1 MKYIIILGDGM
12 AGEPLECIGGKTT
25 LEQALTPEMDRLAK
39 MSEIGLVSM
48 VPEGMAP
55 GSDTANLSVLGY
67 NPEVYYT
74 GRSPL
79 EALSIGVGMEEDD
92 VSFRCNLVTLT
103 EDASLPYED
112 QRIVDHSSDEIN
124 TRDAGV
130 LLEVLKEEVLK
141 PGFEL
146 YRGTSYRHLL
156 LWKNG
161 HEMELTPPHDI
172 LTNQIREYLPGDPM
186 LLAMMKESYRVLKEH
201 PVNLKRKAQGLRPAN
216 SAWFW
221 GAGKR
226 PKLPD
231 FQEKTGKRGVMI
243 SAVDLLKGIAAGSG
257 MKIVH
262 VEGTDGGL
270 HTNYEG
276 KAQAA
281 VRALLDE
288 GYDFAY
294 IHVEAPDEMGHQG
307 SVEKK
312 VRAIEFLDQR
322 LIRIVREAMDASGEP
337 YRLLIL
343 PDHPTPIAAR
353 THTADPV
360 PYLLYDRKRP
370 ENGAESYCERT
381 AVQSGRWEKN
391 GYHLIE
397 HLFEY

>member
-112 QRIVDHSSDEIN
+112 QRIVDHSSEEIN

-262 VEGTDGGL
+262 VEGADGGL

>member
-103 EDASLPYED
+103 EDASLSYED

-262 VEGTDGGL
+262 VEGADGGL

-281 VRALLDE
+281 GRALLDE

>member
-1 MKYIIILGDGM
+1 
-12 AGEPLECIGGKTT
+12 
-25 LEQALTPEMDRLAK
+25 
-39 MSEIGLVSM
+39 
-48 VPEGMAP
+48 
-55 GSDTANLSVLGY
+55 
-67 NPEVYYT
+67 
-74 GRSPL
+74 
-79 EALSIGVGMEEDD
+79 
-92 VSFRCNLVTLT
+92 
-103 EDASLPYED
+103 
-112 QRIVDHSSDEIN
+112 
-124 TRDAGV
+124 
-130 LLEVLKEEVLK
+130 
-141 PGFEL
+141 
-146 YRGTSYRHLL
+146 
-156 LWKNG
+156 
-161 HEMELTPPHDI
+161 
-172 LTNQIREYLPGDPM
+172 M

-262 VEGTDGGL
+262 VEGADGGL

-343 PDHPTPIAAR
+343 PDHPTPIVAR

>member
-103 EDASLPYED
+103 EDTSLPYED

-161 HEMELTPPHDI
+161 HEMKLTPPHDI

-201 PVNLKRKAQGLRPAN
+201 PVNIKRKAQGLRPAN

-262 VEGTDGGL
+262 VEGADGGL

>member
-1 MKYIIILGDGM
+1 MKYIVILGDGM

-39 MSEIGLVSM
+39 LSEIGLVSM

-262 VEGTDGGL
+262 VEGADGGL

>member
-262 VEGTDGGL
+262 VEGADGGL

-343 PDHPTPIAAR
+343 PDHPTPIADR

>member
-262 VEGTDGGL
+262 VEGADGGL

>member
-262 VEGTDGGL
+262 VEGADGGL

-360 PYLLYDRKRP
+360 PYLLYNRKRP

>member
-1 MKYIIILGDGM
+1 MRYIIILGDGM

-103 EDASLPYED
+103 EDASLSYED

-262 VEGTDGGL
+262 VEGADGGL

-276 KAQAA
+276 KAQSA

>member
-1 MKYIIILGDGM
+1 
-12 AGEPLECIGGKTT
+12 
-25 LEQALTPEMDRLAK
+25 
-39 MSEIGLVSM
+39 M

-262 VEGTDGGL
+262 VEGADGGL

>member
-103 EDASLPYED
+103 EDTSLPYED

-262 VEGTDGGL
+262 VEGADGGL

>member
-39 MSEIGLVSM
+39 LSEIGLVSM

-172 LTNQIREYLPGDPM
+172 LTNQIREYLPGDPI

-262 VEGTDGGL
+262 VEGADGGL

-312 VRAIEFLDQR
+312 IRAIEFLDQR

-343 PDHPTPIAAR
+343 PDHPTPIVAR

>member
-103 EDASLPYED
+103 EDASLSYED

-262 VEGTDGGL
+262 VEGADGGL

-276 KAQAA
+276 KAQSA

>member
-262 VEGTDGGL
+262 VEGADGGL

-312 VRAIEFLDQR
+312 IRAIEFLDQR

>member
-79 EALSIGVGMEEDD
+79 EALSIGVGMEEND

-262 VEGTDGGL
+262 VEGADGGL

-381 AVQSGRWEKN
+381 AVQLGRWEKN

>member
-112 QRIVDHSSDEIN
+112 QRIVDHSSEEIN

-262 VEGTDGGL
+262 VEGADGGL

-322 LIRIVREAMDASGEP
+322 LIRIVREAMDASGER

>member
-1 MKYIIILGDGM
+1 MKYIIVLGDGM

-262 VEGTDGGL
+262 VEGADGGL

-312 VRAIEFLDQR
+312 IRAIEFLDQR

>member
-1 MKYIIILGDGM
+1 MKYIIVLGDGM

-103 EDASLPYED
+103 EDVSLPYED

-172 LTNQIREYLPGDPM
+172 LTNQIREYLPGDPI

-262 VEGTDGGL
+262 VEGADGGL

-312 VRAIEFLDQR
+312 IRAIEFLDQR

-343 PDHPTPIAAR
+343 PDHPTPIVAR

>member
-103 EDASLPYED
+103 EDASLSYED

-262 VEGTDGGL
+262 VEGADGGL

-281 VRALLDE
+281 VRVLLDE

>member
-231 FQEKTGKRGVMI
+231 FQEKSGKRGVMI

-262 VEGTDGGL
+262 VEGADGGL

>member
-92 VSFRCNLVTLT
+92 VSFRCNMVTLT

-262 VEGTDGGL
+262 VEGADGGL

-276 KAQAA
+276 KAQSA

>member
-1 MKYIIILGDGM
+1 M

-79 EALSIGVGMEEDD
+79 EALSIGVGMEEND

-262 VEGTDGGL
+262 VEGADGGL

-276 KAQAA
+276 KSQAA

>member
-262 VEGTDGGL
+262 VEGADGGL

-312 VRAIEFLDQR
+312 IRAIEFLDQR

-343 PDHPTPIAAR
+343 PDHPTPIADR

>member
-262 VEGTDGGL
+262 VEGADGGL

-381 AVQSGRWEKN
+381 AVQSRRWEKN

>member
-103 EDASLPYED
+103 EAASLPSAD
-112 QRIVDHSSDEIN
+112 QRIVAHSSDEIN

-262 VEGTDGGL
+262 VEGADGGL

>member
-79 EALSIGVGMEEDD
+79 EALSIGVGMEEND

-262 VEGTDGGL
+262 VEGADGGL

-312 VRAIEFLDQR
+312 ARAIEFLDQR

-381 AVQSGRWEKN
+381 AVQSGRWKKN

>member
-262 VEGTDGGL
+262 VEGADGGL

-381 AVQSGRWEKN
+381 AVQLGRWEKN

>member
-262 VEGTDGGL
+262 VEGADGGL

-322 LIRIVREAMDASGEP
+322 LIRIVREAMGASGEP

>member
-161 HEMELTPPHDI
+161 HEMKLTPPHDI

-262 VEGTDGGL
+262 VEGADGGL